1 MEKSNKLSYL
11 SFAIEDEM
19 FAISVTKVLEVLQK
33 IKITR
38 VPSSPKHVEG
48 VINFRGEIIP
58 IFDTRTKFGL
68 PKRSEADK
76 FVIIVLQMQSEADT
90 YIIGAIA
97 DAVKDVLTISNTDI
111 NPDSNMGR
119 NFNSDFFEG
128 IAKIDENFTTL
139 LKADKVFLADE
150 KA

>member
-68 PKRSEADK
+68 PKRSE
-76 FVIIVLQMQSEADT
+76 
-90 YIIGAIA
+90 
-97 DAVKDVLTISNTDI
+97 
-111 NPDSNMGR
+111 
-119 NFNSDFFEG
+119 
-128 IAKIDENFTTL
+128 
-139 LKADKVFLADE
+139 
-150 KA
+150 